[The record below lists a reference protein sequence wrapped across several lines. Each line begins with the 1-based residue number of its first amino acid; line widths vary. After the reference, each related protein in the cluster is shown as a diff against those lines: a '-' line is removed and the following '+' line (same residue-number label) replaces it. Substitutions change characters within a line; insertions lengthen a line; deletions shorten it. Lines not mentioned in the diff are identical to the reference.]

1 MRNVDLIPFK
11 QIIQEIMVYNGWES
25 NIEFADHYKIQP
37 SQVTRWLNG
46 QQPKNDTYIKYFNI
60 LSDLKKDTTVKK
72 EKVV

>member
-1 MRNVDLIPFK
+1 MDLIPFK

-60 LSDLKKDTTVKK
+60 LSDLKKDTAVKK

>member
-1 MRNVDLIPFK
+1 MDLIPFK

-60 LSDLKKDTTVKK
+60 LSDLKKDTSVKK

>member
-1 MRNVDLIPFK
+1 MDLIPFK